1 MEQSQPVQ
9 PSQHRLPHHALLS
22 FVTNNVVEVRT
33 RLSGGYAPESESRLL
48 AFSERC
54 RPTSYFICTSKR
66 CILRLIVRHTY

>member
-33 RLSGGYAPESESRLL
+33 RLNGGYAPESESRLL
-48 AFSERC
+48 AFSERQC
-54 RPTSYFICTSKR
+54 SVCVSSHYLAT
-66 CILRLIVRHTY
+66 L